1 MATSARSLVVAAGIL
16 LTTLGIG
23 ALMGWMG
30 LLWSQ
35 GGFAPGEL
43 IHLSQEQAEALHW
56 ATSTEGKFARRL
68 MKWNSDSL
76 TDLECKKEVRR
87 LGVTLEVAGRPA
99 TSGFCTVWV
108 EPVEK
113 RRFKYKN

>member
-1 MATSARSLVVAAGIL
+1 VVAAGIL
-16 LTTLGIG
+16 LTSLGIS

-35 GGFAPGEL
+35 GGFAPGQAV
-43 IHLSQEQAEALHW
+43 HLTQEQAEALRW
-56 ATSTEGKFARRL
+56 ASSAEGKFARNF

-76 TDLECKKEVRR
+76 TNLECKKDVRR

-99 TSGFCTVWV
+99 TSGFCTIWV
-108 EPVEK
+108 ESPEHRK
-113 RRFKYKN
+113 FKD